1 MSSYLDYIFTYDA
14 HLMYISDNSKL
25 YPIFI
30 GVIKRKKEEKL
41 DNNYEIASPGDNL
54 KTSASAQKFWEKLGV
69 LFSLRRTVMF
79 LRRFLGKYY
88 IQRNVLKRRFP

>member
-1 MSSYLDYIFTYDA
+1 MSSYLDYIFTYDP

-41 DNNYEIASPGDNL
+41 DNNYEIASPRDNL
-54 KTSASAQKFWEKLGV
+54 KTSASARKF
-69 LFSLRRTVMF
+69 
-79 LRRFLGKYY
+79 
-88 IQRNVLKRRFP
+88 